1 MCNGRLRSNP
11 LRPYGNIGSFLFK
24 EEYVLKAKD
33 LFKKLV
39 YTYKNK
45 DEFQVT
51 DTDVAKVIRNMFVKE
66 TEDLI
71 IERDIKYTWQFVN
84 LLTEQN
90 DKWNALTRMFKNN
103 FGSSPIGKNDFR
115 RRVVKEEWP
124 MFTAEIP
131 DMRREE
137 MPELNTIIQK

>member
-1 MCNGRLRSNP
+1 M
-11 LRPYGNIGSFLFK
+11 
-24 EEYVLKAKD
+24 
-33 LFKKLV
+33 
-39 YTYKNK
+39 
-45 DEFQVT
+45 
-51 DTDVAKVIRNMFVKE
+51 AKVIRNMFVKE

-124 MFTAEIP
+124 MFKAEIP